1 MRVFSLYCGALFL
14 AFLCL
19 PAAAQTSIF
28 INDGS
33 QLLRQQ
39 ERDSQLRKRLE
50 PAPDIRLPSA
60 ATTPIPRLPADES
73 PCFSIDRIALDG
85 EMAARFADLVDAAD
99 RAEDGSSDAVTG
111 RCIGSTGIA
120 IATRRLQAELMRRG
134 YVTTRVLAGP
144 QDLGSGVLTVTLIP
158 GRVRAIRFADGSS
171 PRATMWNAMSLQPGD
186 LLNLRAI
193 EQGLENFKRVPSAEA
208 DIRIE
213 PANGDDARPGDSDV
227 VVSWTQAMPFR
238 LNLSLDDAGTRS
250 TGRHLAAVTFSYDH
264 WWTLN
269 DLFYLSFSDAVFEHG
284 RGRGNRSNTMH
295 YSLPLRDWLVSLT
308 HSDSD
313 YQQTVAGANAPV
325 VYSGSSSNEEITIG
339 RLLYRDGIRKTSGS
353 LRLWVREA
361 RNYINGD
368 EQGQQHRRTAGWEFA
383 LAHREQIGD
392 ASLDGNLSWRRGTG
406 AGGSL
411 RAPEESYGEGSS
423 RMQILRADALL
434 SLPFRVGTQALR
446 YSAGMRAQWNF
457 TPLTPQD
464 RFAIGGRYT
473 VRGFDGESLLIGDRG
488 WLLRQDIG
496 WSLASRNSEL
506 YAGID
511 TGRVGGPST
520 DSLAGRQLTGAV
532 AGIRGGA
539 GNVSWDWFIGCPLHK
554 PDGFHTAA
562 VTTGFSLNASF

>member
-1 MRVFSLYCGALFL
+1 MRVFSLRCGVPLL

-19 PAAAQTSIF
+19 PAAAQTSLF

-39 ERDSQLRKRLE
+39 ERESQLRKRLE
-50 PAPDIRLPSA
+50 PVPDVRLPPAA
-60 ATTPIPRLPADES
+60 ATPTPRLPADES
-73 PCFSIDRIALDG
+73 PCFRIDRIVLDG
-85 EMAARFADLVDAAD
+85 EMAGRFADLVDAAH
-99 RAEDGSSDAVTG
+99 RAEDGRIDAVTG

-120 IATRRLQAELMRRG
+120 IATRRLQGELMRRG
-134 YVTTRVLAGP
+134 YATTRVLAAP

-171 PRATMWNAMSLQPGD
+171 PRATMWNAMPLRPGD

-213 PANGDDARPGDSDV
+213 PADGDDARPGDSDV
-227 VVSWTQAMPFR
+227 VVSWKQAMPFR

-250 TGRHLAAVTFSYDH
+250 TGRHLAALSLSYDH

-269 DLFYLSFSDAVFEHG
+269 DLFYLSFSDAVSEHG
-284 RGRGNRSNTMH
+284 SGRGNRSNTMH

-308 HSDSD
+308 YSDSD
-313 YQQTVAGANAPV
+313 YQQTIAGANASV
-325 VYSGSSSNEEITIG
+325 VYSGSSSNEELAIS
-339 RLLYRDGIRKTSGS
+339 RLLYRDGVRKTTGS
-353 LRLWVREA
+353 LRLWMREG
-361 RNYINGD
+361 RNFIDGD
-368 EQGQQHRRTAGWEFA
+368 EQSQQHRRTAGWEFA

-392 ASLDGNLSWRRGTG
+392 ATVDGNFSWRRGTG

-411 RAPEESYGEGSS
+411 RAPEEPYGGGSS

-434 SLPFRVGTQALR
+434 SLPFRVGSQALR
-446 YSAGMRAQWNF
+446 YSSGVRVQWNF

-488 WLLRQDIG
+488 WLLRQDMG
-496 WSLASRNSEL
+496 WSLAPLNSEL
-506 YAGID
+506 YVGID
-511 TGRVGGPST
+511 TGRVGGPAADT
-520 DSLAGRQLTGAV
+520 RAGRQLTGAV
-532 AGIRGGA
+532 VGIRGGA
-539 GNVSWDWFIGCPLHK
+539 DKFSWDAFIGCPLHK
-554 PDGFHTAA
+554 PDGFRTAA
-562 VTTGFSLNASF
+562 VTAGFSLSASF